1 MRKSTGSSRLSAFG
15 AGSVSIETLNSSTMT
30 GTLDSKEVDMQEEVE
45 AQNAKEIGKA
55 VAIAALSAIAIDL
68 PKMGDGRV

>member
-30 GTLDSKEVDMQEEVE
+30 GTLDSKGADIKV
-45 AQNAKEIGKA
+45 KEK
-55 VAIAALSAIAIDL
+55 SND
-68 PKMGDGRV
+68 